1 MSQAIYCLGE
11 TPLTKMV
18 RTPFHESMSSL
29 DTPLAVRVSI
39 RRRAKSCKILIK
51 AFQFESKEWILISIQ
66 SYLKS
71 LTRDGTRR
79 LVSVFHVVD
88 VAQELQFIIHGG
100 NDSIQAVSNQSNLLV
115 VVSIVRQGING
126 NSGELGEVF
135 LDARSLLEEPLSK
148 KSLFHV
154 GKCVFL

>member
-1 MSQAIYCLGE
+1 M
-11 TPLTKMV
+11 
-18 RTPFHESMSSL
+18 
-29 DTPLAVRVSI
+29 
-39 RRRAKSCKILIK
+39 
-51 AFQFESKEWILISIQ
+51 
-66 SYLKS
+66 
-71 LTRDGTRR
+71 
-79 LVSVFHVVD
+79 SVFHVVD